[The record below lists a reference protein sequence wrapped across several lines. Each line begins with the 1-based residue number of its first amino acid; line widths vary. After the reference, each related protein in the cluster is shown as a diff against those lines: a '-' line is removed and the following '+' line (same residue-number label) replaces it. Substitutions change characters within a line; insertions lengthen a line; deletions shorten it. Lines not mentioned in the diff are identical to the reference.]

1 MVTASLRHHKFLL
14 RVYNVKTICNM
25 FRCDSISR
33 NAVCRLSVVMN
44 VIGKIGHEIYC
55 ID

>member
-1 MVTASLRHHKFLL
+1 MVTASPRHHKFLL

-25 FRCDSISR
+25 FRCDSISK
-33 NAVCRLSVVMN
+33 RLSVDCLLVMN
-44 VIGKIGHEIYC
+44 VIGKIEHEIYC